1 MCVALDKGVDAVRDH
16 RDGSARH
23 LLQKPVVFA
32 GSSVEEEDNLGDV
45 FRLVSDALHVGDHFE
60 CGGNLAQIA
69 CDGLL
74 LEQKPQAERFN
85 GALFLIDLRVER
97 RDLLCK
103 RAVALVERL
112 CREGNDFLAQSAH
125 ADHFTVQ
132 LVELLVKPVSHH
144 PNLPVM

>member
-1 MCVALDKGVDAVRDH
+1 MA
-16 RDGSARH
+16 ARAICCRSP
-23 LLQKPVVFA
+23 LCSLGLPSRKRQA
-32 GSSVEEEDNLGDV
+32 NLGRKFNQSFV
-45 FRLVSDALHVGDHFE
+45 QLPFAHVGDHFE

-69 CDGLL
+69 RDGLL